1 MAKNY
6 KNGVDYNEVGETN
19 SISNVI
25 QFLDSVGDLDMSGV
39 DGFEDFKETLE
50 FIVKGDYSEN

>member
-19 SISNVI
+19 SISNAI
-25 QFLDSVGDLDMSGV
+25 QFLDSVGDLDMSDV
-39 DGFEDFKETLE
+39 EGFEDFAEMLE
-50 FIVKGDYSEN
+50 FVIRR